1 MGDLISSNT
10 KEFEAHTALGISCI
24 EHDDIERAIE
34 EFNQALT
41 LKPDDVGA
49 NVRLGLL
56 HAGYGQPD
64 KAATYYQKA
73 LSLDPLSGEA
83 TYGLACLGSSPDLT
97 GDVERMESA
106 LSSPG
111 ISNPDRIQIGF
122 ALGRVYE
129 GLEQYDRAFAA
140 MHEANRCQ
148 RNSISYSL
156 DEEKAMFARHKS
168 ALGQK
173 FIDHCK
179 PCCVTDETPILV
191 LGMPRSGTSLVEQI
205 LASHPAVHG
214 AGEIE
219 HSRLLSEDVRKLTG
233 KIFPQ
238 DIDSI
243 APQKL
248 RDLALDYVRRLRSN
262 AGTASRVVD
271 KLPHNFLRIGLFAAL
286 LPNAKIILCERD
298 PLDNCMSIYQHHFSN
313 NHGYAADLRELGEYY
328 NLYRDMISTWTKL
341 LPNRIFRIDYEEL
354 VAHPEEQIRALL
366 HYCKLPFHS
375 ACLSFH
381 QTARF
386 VSSPSATQVRT
397 PIHSRSIGRAKN
409 YEKHLSPLISALAQR
424 LPANGP
430 TCEDRS

>member
-1 MGDLISSNT
+1 MGR
-10 KEFEAHTALGISCI
+10 SCI
-24 EHDDIERAIE
+24 ERDDIERAID
-34 EFNQALT
+34 EFNKALT
-41 LKPDDVGA
+41 LKPEDVGA

-56 HAGYGQPD
+56 HANYGQPD
-64 KAATYYQKA
+64 KAARYYQRA
-73 LSLDPLSGEA
+73 ISFDPLCGDAS
-83 TYGLACLGSSPDLT
+83 YGLACLRSSTDLS
-97 GDVERMESA
+97 GDVERLVAA
-106 LSSPG
+106 LGSTS
-111 ISNPDRIQIGF
+111 ISDPDRILIGF
-122 ALGRVYE
+122 ALGRAYE
-129 GLEQYDRAFAA
+129 GLGKYDKAFAIVD
-140 MHEANRCQ
+140 EANR
-148 RNSISYSL
+148 RHRKSVAYSF
-156 DEEKAMFARHKS
+156 DEDQAMFARHTS

-179 PCCVTDETPILV
+179 PCCITDETPILV

-205 LASHPAVHG
+205 LASHPLVYG
-214 AGEIE
+214 AGEVE
-219 HSRLLSEDVRKLTG
+219 HSRLLAEDVRKLTG

-248 RDLALDYVRRLRSN
+248 RDLGLDYVRRLKAN

-271 KLPHNFLRIGLFAAL
+271 KLPHNFLRIGLFVAL

-298 PLDNCMSIYQHHFSN
+298 PLDNCMSIYQHPFLAG
-313 NHGYAADLRELGEYY
+313 HGYAADLVELGKYY
-328 NLYRDMISTWTKL
+328 NLYREIILFWMEL
-341 LPNRIFRIDYEEL
+341 LPGKIFRINYEGL

-424 LPANGP
+424 LPADGP
-430 TCEDRS
+430 TCEDRN